1 MTAKALLERII
12 KIRKAIDYRRTKI
25 DALIEQAE
33 NTSARLTGMPHNPRS
48 DSSPMA
54 SAICRKVDLEIEI
67 TKLAEERKALIAKID
82 LLEND
87 DLSRLLILRYVQ
99 ETPWDDIA
107 AEMGFKKP
115 SVSVAMKNLKASNY
129 ITIDENGF
137 INLTETGQEIADKID
152 ARILDTRSFFQYA
165 HWRPKRLRMLQG

>member
-1 MTAKALLERII
+1 M
-12 KIRKAIDYRRTKI
+12 
-25 DALIEQAE
+25 
-33 NTSARLTGMPHNPRS
+33 TGMPHNPRS

-107 AEMGFKKP
+107 AEMDFCERHIYRLHKAA
-115 SVSVAMKNLKASNY
+115 VEELDNRLK
-129 ITIDENGF
+129 DV
-137 INLTETGQEIADKID
+137 
-152 ARILDTRSFFQYA
+152 
-165 HWRPKRLRMLQG
+165 M

>member
-33 NTSARLTGMPHNPRS
+33 NTSARLTGMPHNPSS

-54 SAICRKVDLEIEI
+54 SAICRKVDLEMEI

-99 ETPWDDIA
+99 ETPWDVIA
-107 AEMGFKKP
+107 AEMGFCERHIYRLHKAA
-115 SVSVAMKNLKASNY
+115 VEELDNRLK
-129 ITIDENGF
+129 DV
-137 INLTETGQEIADKID
+137 
-152 ARILDTRSFFQYA
+152 
-165 HWRPKRLRMLQG
+165 M

>member
-33 NTSARLTGMPHNPRS
+33 NTCMPHNPRS

-107 AEMGFKKP
+107 AEMGFCERHIYRLHKAA
-115 SVSVAMKNLKASNY
+115 VEELDNRLK
-129 ITIDENGF
+129 DV
-137 INLTETGQEIADKID
+137 
-152 ARILDTRSFFQYA
+152 
-165 HWRPKRLRMLQG
+165 M

>member
-25 DALIEQAE
+25 DALTEQAE

-54 SAICRKVDLEIEI
+54 SAICRKVDLEMEI
-67 TKLAEERKALIAKID
+67 TKLDEERKALIAKID

-115 SVSVAMKNLKASNY
+115 SAQMPC
-129 ITIDENGF
+129 
-137 INLTETGQEIADKID
+137 
-152 ARILDTRSFFQYA
+152 RSCRSGA
-165 HWRPKRLRMLQG
+165 

>member
-33 NTSARLTGMPHNPRS
+33 NTSARLTGMPHNPSS

-54 SAICRKVDLEIEI
+54 SAICRKVDLEMEI

-99 ETPWDDIA
+99 ETPWDYIA
-107 AEMGFKKP
+107 AEMGFCERHIYR
-115 SVSVAMKNLKASNY
+115 LHKA
-129 ITIDENGF
+129 
-137 INLTETGQEIADKID
+137 AV
-152 ARILDTRSFFQYA
+152 
-165 HWRPKRLRMLQG
+165 

>member
-33 NTSARLTGMPHNPRS
+33 NTSARLTGMPHNPSS

-54 SAICRKVDLEIEI
+54 SAICRKVDLEMEI

-82 LLEND
+82 LLE
-87 DLSRLLILRYVQ
+87 
-99 ETPWDDIA
+99 TPWDDIA
-107 AEMGFKKP
+107 AEMGFCERHIYRLHRAA
-115 SVSVAMKNLKASNY
+115 VEELDNRLK
-129 ITIDENGF
+129 DV
-137 INLTETGQEIADKID
+137 
-152 ARILDTRSFFQYA
+152 
-165 HWRPKRLRMLQG
+165 M